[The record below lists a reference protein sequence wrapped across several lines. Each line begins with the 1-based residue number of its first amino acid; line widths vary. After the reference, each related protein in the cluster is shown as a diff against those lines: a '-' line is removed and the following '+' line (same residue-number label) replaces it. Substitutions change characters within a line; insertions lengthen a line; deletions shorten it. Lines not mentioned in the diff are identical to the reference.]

1 MKTKDFVGQL
11 LNRKNS
17 TALTQILIF
26 AVSFLLALVLGGVLL
41 AMQGHKDI
49 LSVYY
54 YLLVMP
60 LTNKTGILKVLVQ
73 TTPLIFSGL
82 SVAVAFKCD
91 VFNIGV
97 EGQLYASALAAAW
110 LGNVLTGLPP
120 LIHVTVATLGAILVG
135 ALLSL
140 FAGWLKVRFGVH
152 EVLSTIM
159 MNHMI
164 SNIVTLLVVD
174 CFRNDSPTPRTPD
187 VLDSARM
194 TPLAAHSQLNSGLV
208 IAVLLCVVLYVVFE
222 RTPFGW
228 RLNAAGKNLRATTY
242 SGVDAKKLILLTMV
256 ISGAMAGLLGA
267 ERVLG
272 GFGYMQVNFSPG
284 YGYDGI
290 TIAVIANNNPF
301 GCLLMSLLMGLLR
314 AGGTQLNIMTEIPSE
329 WVDMLSAF
337 IFVFVVAAN
346 AVLLKMPEWKE
357 KRKNRER
364 RLSK

>member
-1 MKTKDFVGQL
+1 MVHQL
-11 LNRKNS
+11 LNRRNS
-17 TALTQILIF
+17 SALTQVLIF
-26 AVSFLLALVLGGVLL
+26 AFSFLLALALGGLLLVL
-41 AMQGHKDI
+41 QGHRDI

-54 YLLVMP
+54 YLLVQP
-60 LTNKTGILKVLVQ
+60 LTTQAGVLKVLVQ

-82 SVAVAFKCD
+82 AVAVAFKCD

-110 LGNVLTGLPP
+110 LGNVITGLPP
-120 LIHVTVATLGAILVG
+120 LVHVIVCTLGAITVG
-135 ALLSL
+135 ALLSM

-159 MNHMI
+159 MNHII

-174 CFRNDSPTPRTPD
+174 FFRNDSPTARTPD
-187 VLDSARM
+187 VLPSARM
-194 TPLAAHSQLNSGLV
+194 TPLAAHSQLNTGLI
-208 IAVLLCVVLYVVFE
+208 IAVLLCVILYIVFE

-228 RLNAAGKNLRATTY
+228 RLDAAGKNLRATTY
-242 SGVDAKKLILLTMV
+242 SGVDAKKMVLLTMA
-256 ISGAMAGLLGA
+256 ISGALAGLLGA

-314 AGGTQLNIMTEIPSE
+314 SGGTQLNIMTEIPSE

-357 KRKNRER
+357 KWLSRER
-364 RLSK
+364 RQSK